1 MSIENGTTTLGN
13 GTTTLGNGTTTLGS
27 GATGSAGDPTG
38 APIMSLD
45 LVRAGTTTVVTA
57 RGEVDMS
64 SAGSLVEMIGR
75 VADSRP
81 DRVVLELSGV
91 TFFSAHGITA
101 LLRVR
106 DIVRE
111 GHGELFLRGISPSVT
126 RVLALTGLLFEWE
139 PGRSPCAVGRDLS
152 PRPAPATTGWRT
164 GNRRSPGNRRSV
176 GNRRAGSDD
185 RIRG

>member
-1 MSIENGTTTLGN
+1 MSIENRTTTPEN
-13 GTTTLGNGTTTLGS
+13 RTTTPGS
-27 GATGSAGDPTG
+27 GATGAAGDLPG

-57 RGEVDMS
+57 SGEVDMS
-64 SAGSLVEMIGR
+64 SAGSLVDLIGR

-111 GHGELFLRGISPSVT
+111 GHGELFLRDISPSVT
-126 RVLALTGLLFEWE
+126 HVLALTGMLSEWE
-139 PGRSPCAVGRDLS
+139 PGRPPCAVGRDLR
-152 PRPAPATTGWRT
+152 PRPATAVTSWRT
-164 GNRRSPGNRRSV
+164 GNRRSPGNRRSA

-185 RIRG
+185 RVRG